1 MTDNASPERPHENCY
16 WLLPGRFLAGEYPGN
31 RDPHKAR
38 QRLDRYLDA
47 GVTFFLDLTEP
58 HELEPYQPILKEAA
72 AARNLD
78 VEYERLQIRDVDV
91 PDSPDHMREILDTI
105 DAALAD
111 GHTVY
116 LHCWGG
122 IGRTGTTAGCWLVR
136 HGQSGDEALATIARH
151 WQTVAKRYRQPRS
164 PETDAQ
170 HAYVRHW
177 QE

>member
-1 MTDNASPERPHENCY
+1 MNDKTAVERPHDNCY
-16 WLLPGRFLAGEYPGN
+16 WLLPGRFLAGEYPGHQHA
-31 RDPHKAR
+31 RVAR

-47 GVTFFLDLTEP
+47 GVTFFLDLTKP
-58 HELEPYQPILKEAA
+58 HELEPYESILAEAA
-72 AARNLD
+72 AARNLA
-78 VEYERLQIRDVDV
+78 VEYRRISIRDVDV
-91 PDSPDHMREILDTI
+91 PDSPDHMRQILDTI
-105 DAALAD
+105 DTALDA

-136 HGQSGDEALATIARH
+136 HGQSGEEALATIARY
-151 WQTVAKRYRQPRS
+151 WQTVAKRHRQPRS

-170 HAYVRHW
+170 HAYVRNW